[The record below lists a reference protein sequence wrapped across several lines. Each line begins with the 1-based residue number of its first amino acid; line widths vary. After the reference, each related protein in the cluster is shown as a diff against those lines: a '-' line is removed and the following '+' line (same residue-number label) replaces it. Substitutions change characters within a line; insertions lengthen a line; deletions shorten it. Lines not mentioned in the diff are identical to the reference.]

1 MSAPTP
7 DHLNALAT
15 ELASIEAEA
24 KLTSA
29 NLSQIRSNRQRSA
42 VGVIQEAVSLTAL
55 TTSGGSGDMT
65 YSEVRGTLLSHG
77 ILKGTVSKI
86 LTVVQALNDGVISP
100 SDVKSLNS
108 GYAAVKLALAV
119 HSSPEPSSPEPS
131 SSAAPGHVCP
141 PPAPP
146 TPDEALEVI
155 LHTIKT
161 SGDVFK
167 AAGEWIEKVTNAISD
182 VTRASALEDE
192 ED

>member
-1 MSAPTP
+1 MSAPKPTR
-7 DHLNALAT
+7 LGTLAT
-15 ELASIEAEA
+15 ELASIEAEV

-42 VGVIQEAVSLTAL
+42 VGVIQEAASLTS
-55 TTSGGSGDMT
+55 TSDPMP
-65 YSEVRGTLLSHG
+65 YSEVRSTLLSHG

-86 LTVVQALNDGVISP
+86 LTVVQAMNDGVISP

-108 GYAAVKLALAV
+108 GYAAVKLALAA
-119 HSSPEPSSPEPS
+119 HPSPEPSSTTTA